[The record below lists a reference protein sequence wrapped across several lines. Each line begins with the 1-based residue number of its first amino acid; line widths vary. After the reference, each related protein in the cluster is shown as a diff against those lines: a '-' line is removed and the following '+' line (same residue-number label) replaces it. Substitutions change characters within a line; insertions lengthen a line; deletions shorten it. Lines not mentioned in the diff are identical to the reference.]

1 MSRDAAISLGCMA
14 LALGA
19 VFGALRCLAD
29 RMLTTAAIYTVLG
42 IALLGGAVRAAIA
55 AF

>member
-1 MSRDAAISLGCMA
+1 MSRDAAISLACLA

-19 VFGALRCLAD
+19 IIGALRCMAD
-29 RMLTTAAIYTVLG
+29 HMLTSAAVYTVLG
-42 IALLGGAVRAAIA
+42 IALLGGALRAAIA